1 MENYEKLLELS
12 HIKGV
17 NIYFD
22 TKWLF
27 NRTLRSDLNSVDL
40 IIRLLAIDN
49 YLGKNEFGF
58 ELYNKM
64 QQKRIAT
71 NREIPKDNKDY
82 ENEFKKLIQSIEI
95 NGYDTE
101 KPVELNKRFEVFDG
115 AHRLACAVAFNI
127 HKIPVKFSQKYIN
140 KTYDYSLEWFRNNG
154 LSNFETYIMEKYQ
167 ELVKKEII
175 VGDKYV

>member
-1 MENYEKLLELS
+1 M
-12 HIKGV
+12 
-17 NIYFD
+17 
-22 TKWLF
+22 
-27 NRTLRSDLNSVDL
+27 
-40 IIRLLAIDN
+40 
-49 YLGKNEFGF
+49 
-58 ELYNKM
+58 
-64 QQKRIAT
+64 
-71 NREIPKDNKDY
+71 
-82 ENEFKKLIQSIEI
+82 
-95 NGYDTE
+95 
-101 KPVELNKRFEVFDG
+101 ELNKRFEVFDG